1 MNTFFMAIKNLKKN
15 FSFYSLYLISVAFVI
30 TVFFA
35 FTSFSVN
42 TVMLEK
48 ISTDGRVETMC
59 TVISIFLMIFV
70 LFYMT
75 YSNRFFLRRRTKE
88 LGIYAL
94 MGYRKATILSLL
106 TFENIVICFG
116 ASLIGII
123 CGAFVHKGI
132 VFLISKLLNLGINNS
147 EIQLFNLNAIMK
159 SVGFV
164 FVVILIL
171 IISNSRFLYKA
182 SLMNLVRYEKSA
194 EKKMKFHKFTAILGF
209 ALMLSGYILALNIL
223 AGSL

>member
-123 CGAFVHKGI
+123 C
-132 VFLISKLLNLGINNS
+132 N
-147 EIQLFNLNAIMK
+147 
-159 SVGFV
+159 
-164 FVVILIL
+164 
-171 IISNSRFLYKA
+171 
-182 SLMNLVRYEKSA
+182 
-194 EKKMKFHKFTAILGF
+194 T
-209 ALMLSGYILALNIL
+209 YIDNFK
-223 AGSL
+223 